1 MKKERKMKWDKVNI
15 KLSDNKIVSAQ
26 APVII
31 SASRATDIPA
41 FYSKWFIHR
50 LKENYLKWINPFNN
64 KPLYISFENTR
75 LIVFWS
81 KNPKPMIKY
90 LDFLNKRNIN
100 YYFQFTLNDY
110 EKEKFEAKV
119 PSLEQRIETFK
130 ILSKKLGKKRV
141 IWRFDPLIL
150 TDKIDIEELLKR
162 IKTIGNELKDYTNKL
177 VISFVDI
184 SIYKKVS
191 RNLKHENI
199 NYKEWSIDLMKEF
212 AKGIQ
217 DITKDWNIQI
227 VTCSEKINLENYGI
241 IHNKCIDDD
250 LIIELF
256 NNDKKLMDFLGVE
269 IKERDL
275 FTPQRQIIKT
285 KKLKDKGQREA
296 CGCIISKDIG
306 QYNTCPYGCVYCYA
320 NASKEIA
327 KRNFQMHLK
336 NPYSETIKGD

>member
-1 MKKERKMKWDKVNI
+1 MKWDKINI
-15 KLSDNKIVSAQ
+15 KLPDNKIVSAQ

-227 VTCSEKINLENYGI
+227 ATCSEKINLENYGI

-256 NNDKKLMDFLGVE
+256 NNDKKLMDFLGVKIE
-269 IKERDL
+269 ERNL
-275 FTPQRQIIKT
+275 FNPRQIIKT